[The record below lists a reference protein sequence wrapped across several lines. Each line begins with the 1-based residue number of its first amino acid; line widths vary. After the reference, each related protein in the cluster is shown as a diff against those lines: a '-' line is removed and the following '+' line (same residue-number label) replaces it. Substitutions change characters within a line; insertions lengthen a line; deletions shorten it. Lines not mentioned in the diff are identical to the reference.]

1 MNSQRNK
8 FKRGQN
14 FSTEEEFLLITLA
27 AEQRHIFENKKNDG
41 VTWKEKELAW
51 ENLAA
56 TYASKSG
63 VQRSALSLR
72 SKYEALKKKLA
83 AGLPYGQPPTKPTVS
98 EKLRLILGDEDSG
111 DENSDSD
118 CIMNELQTEGS
129 TGDIIEFN
137 EESSPENRTCKPK
150 TPIAF
155 EATLVAPPSGR
166 TQPRKRD
173 FGSLFQEEKLLL
185 IRAQR
190 NFYEQENVRA
200 QEKHL
205 EEMETLSAKRE
216 LLYLEIA
223 EKKRRLIDPPKE

>member
-14 FSTEEEFLLITLA
+14 FSTEEEFLLITMA
-27 AEQRHIFENKKNDG
+27 AEQRKIFENKKNDG

-51 ENLAA
+51 ENLAV

-63 VQRSALSLR
+63 IQRSALSLR
-72 SKYEALKKKLA
+72 SKYESLKKKLA
-83 AGLPYGQPPTKPTVS
+83 AGLPYGQPPKTPSVA
-98 EKLRLILGDEDSG
+98 EKLRQVLGDEDTG

-118 CIMNELQTEGS
+118 CIMNELQTDGS
-129 TGDIIEFN
+129 IGDIIEFN
-137 EESSPENRTCKPK
+137 EENSSENVTSKPR

-155 EATLVAPPSGR
+155 EANMVAPPTEK
-166 TQPRKRD
+166 TQRKRD
-173 FGSLFQEEKLLL
+173 FNSQFQEEKFRL

-190 NFYEQENVRA
+190 RFYEQENVRA

-223 EKKRRLIDPPKE
+223 EKKRKLKDSPSE